1 MERARCYS
9 TTIVFFHFHR
19 NTALR
24 LVIKLQRSAAAAGT
38 ILVKMEEHAQ
48 KKYVSP
54 QAFGTIVLVQQS
66 L

>member
-1 MERARCYS
+1 MGRAKCYN

-24 LVIKLQRSAAAAGT
+24 LVIKLQRSAAAAGK

-48 KKYVSP
+48 KYVSP
-54 QAFGTIVLVQQS
+54 QAFGTIALVQQS